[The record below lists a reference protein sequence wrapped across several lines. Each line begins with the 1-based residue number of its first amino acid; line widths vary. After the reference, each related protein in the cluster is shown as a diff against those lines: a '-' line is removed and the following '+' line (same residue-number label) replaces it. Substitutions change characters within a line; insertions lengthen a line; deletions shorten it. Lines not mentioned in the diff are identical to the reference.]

1 MVAHNVVRILGYLPG
16 GEVWSVTPKFASPL
30 GMVTEYEDL
39 ETWAEAIGTEIL
51 SWTSTNRL
59 RGFLSSQAGIEGVR
73 VEYRNS
79 TGELE
84 QAAEYIFPSRFAG
97 SGSPRMPY
105 QCSAVISLRTG
116 RPGRS
121 FRGRLYWPC
130 LTPSLTTA
138 TLRIPPDDT
147 VVLAGNM
154 AQFLN
159 FIRTSAPVEH
169 DLAAVV
175 VSQTRNT
182 YTPITQLQVG
192 DIVDIQRRRRDS
204 LQEAIVQEP
213 FPPVA
218 P

>member
-16 GEVWSVTPKFASPL
+16 GEVGSVTRKFASPL

-39 ETWAEAIGTEIL
+39 ETWAEALGTEIL
-51 SWTSTNRL
+51 SWTSVNRL

-169 DLAAVV
+169 DLMAVV

-182 YTPITQLQVG
+182 YTGITQLQVG

>member
-51 SWTSTNRL
+51 SWTTSNRL
-59 RGFLSSQAGIEGVR
+59 RNFMSSQAGIEGVR
-73 VEYRNS
+73 VEYRGS

-97 SGSPRMPY
+97 TGNPRLPY

-121 FRGRLYWPC
+121 FRGRLYWPA
-130 LTPSLTTA
+130 LNVTLSTA
-138 TLRIPPDDT
+138 SMRIPQDDT
-147 VVLAGNM
+147 VVLVGNM

-169 DLAAVV
+169 DLMAVV

-182 YTPITQLQVG
+182 YTGITQLQVG

-204 LQEAIVQEP
+204 LQEAIVQEA